1 MKMTT
6 KGRYAVTAMLDLATY
21 AGQAPTP
28 LADIAERQGISLSY
42 LEQLFAKLRRQG
54 LVRSTRGPG
63 GGYSLNRDADKIAV
77 GAVIRAVN
85 ETLPG
90 NERSD
95 RPCAVELIWNEL
107 NAEIEHYLDSISL
120 SDVLSTKEA
129 RNVAERQYRIFVQK
143 HTDVA

>member
-6 KGRYAVTAMLDLATY
+6 KGRYAVTAMLDLATH
-21 AGQAPTP
+21 AGQTPTP

-42 LEQLFAKLRRQG
+42 LEQLFAKLRRYD

-63 GGYSLNRDADKIAV
+63 GGYSLNLDADQIPV
-77 GAVIRAVN
+77 GSVIRAVN

-90 NERSD
+90 NQGSARQ
-95 RPCAVELIWNEL
+95 CAVELIWNEL
-107 NAEIEHYLDSISL
+107 STEIEQYLDSISL
-120 SDVLSTKEA
+120 ADVLSSREVMD
-129 RNVAERQYRIFVQK
+129 VADRQHRIFVER